1 MIFFNIELAYEESA
15 IVMPNPC
22 KVLPNRDVSQLSRV
36 GQEASRSS
44 LAEIVGQNP
53 LARA

>member
-1 MIFFNIELAYEESA
+1 MS
-15 IVMPNPC
+15 NPC
-22 KVLPNRDVSQLSRV
+22 KVLPNCDVRPLSRV
-36 GQEASRSS
+36 GPEASRSS